1 MAVLYFWI
9 NNEVPAHQK
18 LNRTF
23 PRIFLTPFWME
34 VISTGA
40 FIIFYYVYSSV
51 TTMRCQISGNENHSS
66 MRKNNAGAELWDKKR
81 IVRPAPFF
89 TSSKTNLSFSSWLRL
104 RQMIHTFWRKN
115 LVKWCHLLHFICS
128 RQKIMGESRIKT
140 CYTNRIG
147 HYYSKSDFSAKLER
161 LFRKC
166 SPRQKKW
173 SAFFKS

>member
-1 MAVLYFWI
+1 MFCSQSCWISNEISVNCQLFIEAFIVRRWKLILAKRTTTIRVQSWLLSWYGSIVLYFWI

-66 MRKNNAGAELWDKKR
+66 MRKNNAGAELWRKKDS
-81 IVRPAPFF
+81 PPGPFF
-89 TSSKTNLSFSSWLRL
+89 HIIEN
-104 RQMIHTFWRKN
+104 
-115 LVKWCHLLHFICS
+115 
-128 RQKIMGESRIKT
+128 
-140 CYTNRIG
+140 
-147 HYYSKSDFSAKLER
+147 
-161 LFRKC
+161 
-166 SPRQKKW
+166 
-173 SAFFKS
+173 

>member
-1 MAVLYFWI
+1 MFCSQSCWISNEISVNCQLFMEAFIVRRWKLILAKRTTTIRVQSWLLSWYGSIVLYFWI

-66 MRKNNAGAELWDKKR
+66 MRKNNAGAELWDKK
-81 IVRPAPFF
+81 
-89 TSSKTNLSFSSWLRL
+89 
-104 RQMIHTFWRKN
+104 
-115 LVKWCHLLHFICS
+115 
-128 RQKIMGESRIKT
+128 G
-140 CYTNRIG
+140 
-147 HYYSKSDFSAKLER
+147 
-161 LFRKC
+161 
-166 SPRQKKW
+166 
-173 SAFFKS
+173 